1 MVFCIAA
8 ISLNAS
14 LAKYE
19 APPLPISAAAL
30 RRFKGLAFCLDRDI
44 VWYTDISFILPKLY
58 PNSDICGNAPN
69 LLCIAFYMQGIFYY
83 QLSKHVFHVIQTR
96 SQRHRESATR
106 QKEKSLSFD
115 RDLNLIRHLVSFTSK
130 IKRYI
135 GLINIKNNIHKISHT
150 TSFLFIKIPL
160 FFHDIMLL

>member
-69 LLCIAFYMQGIFYY
+69 LLCIAFYMQGILLPAFKTRFSRYSDTITAP
-83 QLSKHVFHVIQTR
+83 QGERHQT
-96 SQRHRESATR
+96 
-106 QKEKSLSFD
+106 
-115 RDLNLIRHLVSFTSK
+115 
-130 IKRYI
+130 KR
-135 GLINIKNNIHKISHT
+135 
-150 TSFLFIKIPL
+150 KIPIFRYGL
-160 FFHDIMLL
+160 KFNSSFSIFHKQNQKVYRTYQY